1 MYFVIFLFKRWI
13 ALTMRQICKQSIST
27 NNHADSST
35 DLTHFLQN
43 VTCTFK
49 SVWRWITI
57 SREYIY
63 LRGLEL
69 NNISLITLELKKN
82 KEKEKKTEKK
92 RETEGERNRKRNS
105 EGDKEI
111 NENETRLTKNR
122 RI

>member
-1 MYFVIFLFKRWI
+1 
-13 ALTMRQICKQSIST
+13 MRQICKQSIST

-57 SREYIY
+57 SRDYIY

-82 KEKEKKTEKK
+82 KEKEKEKK